1 MFKNYILFALT
12 VIGLCTACDDGPN
25 DPVLQLGAAP
35 TITAPAPNTAY
46 VLDENTPNAVVE
58 VVTWTA
64 ADFGYDA
71 AVTYR
76 AMIDAAGNDFADAVT
91 LGATNTLTF
100 DSYTMGQLNNV
111 LLAKGLPFGFD
122 NPLELRIC
130 ADVGSGVEQLCSEA
144 IPITVNPYQAE
155 VVYPF
160 LTVPG
165 DYQDWNPGDENYK
178 VFSRK
183 SDEIYEGYI
192 YFDLEIANYKFA
204 QGLSWDVNWGDIEP
218 DGILDAGGVDNNI
231 MTDGGVGLYRLTV
244 NLNELTHTQLKT
256 DWGVLGDATAGGWD
270 TDTDLIWDTDREVL
284 TVTLDLTVGELKFRA
299 NDSDD
304 VNFGD
309 DFTNGTLEA
318 DGLNI
323 PITEAGNYTID
334 LMLNQSD
341 YAYTLTKN

>member
-1 MFKNYILFALT
+1 
-12 VIGLCTACDDGPN
+12 
-25 DPVLQLGAAP
+25 
-35 TITAPAPNTAY
+35 
-46 VLDENTPNAVVE
+46 
-58 VVTWTA
+58 
-64 ADFGYDA
+64 
-71 AVTYR
+71 
-76 AMIDAAGNDFADAVT
+76 
-91 LGATNTLTF
+91 
-100 DSYTMGQLNNV
+100 
-111 LLAKGLPFGFD
+111 
-122 NPLELRIC
+122 
-130 ADVGSGVEQLCSEA
+130 
-144 IPITVNPYQAE
+144 
-155 VVYPF
+155 
-160 LTVPG
+160 
-165 DYQDWNPGDENYK
+165 
-178 VFSRK
+178 
-183 SDEIYEGYI
+183 
-192 YFDLEIANYKFA
+192 
-204 QGLSWDVNWGDIEP
+204 
-218 DGILDAGGVDNNI
+218 
-231 MTDGGVGLYRLTV
+231 LYRLTV